1 MRFLNGISRV
11 LPLIGYHHV
20 LMIFIA
26 LAIILLSLLL
36 AGCSSS
42 SPQIPTI
49 FLISLFY
56 ERYPP
61 IESTAQA
68 SPQMATA
75 IANIVGG
82 AQLEVRVGYFG
93 ICIQRGGGSF
103 ICNANATA
111 LAGILRSEDDPL
123 NLVWVASTFKDAVVF
138 PYLMQVRLLSTIR
151 ASLTLTT
158 PTRIVAVVLAFLCFL
173 LLATFPGWHEETSE
187 DGSDRQVRPFPSR
200 AVSQVALA
208 LVFIASVFVLVSVLW
223 QHTASVAASTVAQD
237 MGNGS
242 VKSGVGT
249 SAMVLGWFGF
259 VLMVVVTVGLLAMI
273 LSISLLAKLADD
285 V

>member
-138 PYLMQVRLLSTIR
+138 PYLI
-151 ASLTLTT
+151 
-158 PTRIVAVVLAFLCFL
+158 IVAVVLAFLCFL

-259 VLMVVVTVGLLAMI
+259 VLLVVVTVGLLAMI